1 MSTLNGVKSRMKF
14 SVAAAVLG
22 AAVVGFDGDALAQ
35 QAAGSGSDS
44 GTVIHMCVC
53 RGSCRLVTTCL
64 LNYCYSETICDDC
77 ANCHARALKASRV
90 RGGQKRTCVYLKDN
104 ACVTNVTARR
114 WF

>member
-1 MSTLNGVKSRMKF
+1 MTALNGVKSRMKF
-14 SVAAAVLG
+14 FVAAAVLG
-22 AAVVGFDGDALAQ
+22 AAMMGFVGDASAQ

-44 GTVIHMCVC
+44 GTVIHMCEC
-53 RGSCRLVTTCL
+53 RGSCKLVTHCL

-77 ANCHARALKASRV
+77 ANCHARALRASRV
-90 RGGQKRTCVYLKDN
+90 RGGYKRTCVFLRDN